1 MSKYITLRKSEGG
14 KRGKRGGGGGEGRYF
29 DYSRLLN
36 IREMLVTF

>member
-14 KRGKRGGGGGEGRYF
+14 KRGKRGGEGRDF